1 MKLPPSQAL
10 NRPLY
15 RNSNESAY
23 LTDEV
28 NTIRRLGFRIGNL
41 GLLIAEQATS
51 ELSEVLAICPIPF
64 SKNWLLGL
72 MNLRGNLMPVFDLY
86 ELLKLES
93 RHTKKPCY

>member
-1 MKLPPSQAL
+1 MKRIYQPLNHITQMKLPPSQAL

-72 MNLRGNLMPVFDLY
+72 MNLREIGRAHV
-86 ELLKLES
+86 
-93 RHTKKPCY
+93 